1 MKKMT
6 ILAVI
11 LALAVAL
18 TACGS
23 KDVPETTAAESTV
36 ATTVAAPTETTA
48 PQPVE
53 ITSWSM
59 SASTWSSPNGATIHI
74 SATPS
79 YYAEDCSVSF
89 LVSIEGDEVANIPCE
104 WNGSD
109 YTASADLNAANGYCY
124 YLVVTAA
131 DGTSTEVAVN
141 TPAEP
146 TNEAFV
152 NLEAALESYCAV
164 TIEESIFENNQLS
177 LYGGNV
183 QVQAPLITSDGAD
196 ITCQEAV
203 LVLTFNGETLD
214 QKVLPLTQTE
224 TTGLYEA
231 LVDNVV
237 FDIPEMEAEQTV
249 ELAVNAALSNGQ
261 LLTAFGGS
269 WVCSE
274 DGLMPILG

>member
-36 ATTVAAPTETTA
+36 ATTAAPTETTA

-89 LVSIEGDEVANIPCE
+89 LVSMEGDEVANIPCE

-152 NLEAALESYCAV
+152 NLEAALESYCSV

-177 LYGGNV
+177 LYSGNV
-183 QVQAPLITSDGAD
+183 QVQAPLITSDGED

-224 TTGLYEA
+224 TAGLYEA

-261 LLTAFGGS
+261 LLTSFGGS